1 MEKKQYIAPSMKATE
16 IEVQTI
22 IATSNADSQFGVY
35 DETTDADA
43 TMGNDRRGSWGN
55 FWN

>member
-1 MEKKQYIAPSMKATE
+1 MEKKKYIAPKMEATE
-16 IEVQTI
+16 IEAQVMMT
-22 IATSNADSQFGVY
+22 ASNEVHISNDKTE
-35 DETTDADA
+35 DDA